1 MKHSCSSGCLSAPC
15 CRLTILRRSGL
26 APLQGRQHCLNDR
39 RPHAQLV
46 KVHSAF
52 GIDVFIAAQ
61 EQVKNLAAKDW
72 KVVQAALAAT
82 AAFVQQALRQVW
94 LAAVASWHLAV
105 LAEQQQQQ
113 QQVHALVS
121 GGDEPQTPLMK
132 PLEAF
137 AAATSGAVERL
148 RHTLTDAS
156 STLESKW
163 TALEATVGGSMSS
176 LFMATSKSA
185 EALNSLGPEGADG
198 SVSRQWHQQATEIV
212 VQHEEA
218 LYQQVFVQVYGELL
232 SKDNRQ
238 ISYNSV

>member
-1 MKHSCSSGCLSAPC
+1 M
-15 CRLTILRRSGL
+15 
-26 APLQGRQHCLNDR
+26 
-39 RPHAQLV
+39 
-46 KVHSAF
+46 
-52 GIDVFIAAQ
+52 
-61 EQVKNLAAKDW
+61 
-72 KVVQAALAAT
+72 
-82 AAFVQQALRQVW
+82 QQALRQVW

-218 LYQQVFVQVYGELL
+218 LYQQVFVQVCVAL
-232 SKDNRQ
+232 SRYCAKFGANYAGKLCAVT
-238 ISYNSV
+238 SLTVFCPHSEKSS